1 MIEWMRSQK
10 VVCCSGERYARLD
23 RLGEG
28 ITMLC
33 IRCSKTACSSSRSN
47 FFKKK
52 GYRRHTV
59 MNNPKIYPE
68 VRNSR
73 RPGNRERCSSSPTC
87 LVQALAMP
95 AVGFSVPS
103 NARDESNQFF
113 PFTNWRNKREPG
125 KIETMDD
132 RLSDRSQAL
141 EMIGNWPAIIQAV
154 KWKECLLLW
163 EAEMLVIAVRKS
175 LLHDKKIIIVI
186 EGVVTVV

>member
-1 MIEWMRSQK
+1 MDAIPESRMLQRGAVRSSGSARGGDYN
-10 VVCCSGERYARLD
+10 VVHTVQQNSLRF
-23 RLGEG
+23 
-28 ITMLC
+28 IQVV
-33 IRCSKTACSSSRSN
+33 

-52 GYRRHTV
+52 GYTRHTV

-132 RLSDRSQAL
+132 RLSDRPQAL

-175 LLHDKKIIIVI
+175 LLHDKKIIIII